1 MLVTVLRRQ
10 PKAIIGMCGIR
21 PDREYERLEE
31 ALDWLET
38 TGVLVERFD
47 ANTAPAELTNRPVV
61 EALLTRDG
69 ARSLP
74 IILFDDD
81 FVSRG
86 VVPTRSQLARLVGS
100 HRAAE
105 KGILPDAVFHH

>member
-1 MLVTVLRRQ
+1 MLVTVLRRR
-10 PKAIIGMCGIR
+10 PEAIIGVCGIR
-21 PDREYERLEE
+21 PDSEYERLEE

-47 ANTAPAELTNRPVV
+47 ANAAPAELANRPVV
-61 EALLTRDG
+61 KALLTRDG

-81 FVSRG
+81 VVSRG
-86 VVPTRSQLARLVGS
+86 VVPTRAQLARLVGS
-100 HRAAE
+100 HRAADKE
-105 KGILPDAVFHH
+105 TGADAMLHH